1 MTRRKI
7 LRRNL
12 PQVAIVGRPNVGK
25 STLFN
30 RLTGTQK
37 AVVHDKPGMTRDLN
51 YMDAEWEGHHFILI
65 DTGGYELE
73 TENEIYRQ
81 MREQTLLAIEQA
93 DVIIFLTNL
102 NEPGNAVD
110 DDVMTRLRRS
120 GKPMILAVNKCD
132 SRPKREEA
140 IIEFSRHGADQL
152 IGVSALHGN
161 GTGDLL
167 DAVIELLPQVDE
179 NEEEEKDI
187 RLAVVGRPNVGK
199 STLVNKILGYERSIA
214 TNVPGTTRDAV
225 DTTFERNGQQYTIID
240 TAGLR
245 RRGKIEKGPEKL
257 SALASRMSMQQCDV
271 ALLLIDAV
279 DGLIDQDAHVAGYAV
294 EAGCAVIIVVNKWDA
309 IEKDGKTAEEFTKEL
324 RYQWG
329 FLKDAPVIFVSA
341 LTGQRVEKIFDII
354 GQVYEEYTREIPTTE
369 LNNWLNAATTHLSPP
384 VRSGRQLKIKYV
396 TQTGNRPPSFT
407 FFVNDPKLV
416 HFSYE
421 RYLLNQLRKKFGF
434 TGVPV
439 RFRYRQKADDSFR
452 KGFQPPR

>member
-1 MTRRKI
+1 MSRQVVRKK
-7 LRRNL
+7 L
-12 PQVAIVGRPNVGK
+12 PLVAVVGRPNVGK

-30 RLTGTQK
+30 RLTGTRK
-37 AVVHDKPGMTRDLN
+37 AVVHEKPGMTRDLN
-51 YMDAEWEGHHFILI
+51 YMDAEWEGREFILI

-102 NEPGNAVD
+102 HEPNNAVD
-110 DDVMTRLRRS
+110 DEVMRMLRRS
-120 GKPMILAVNKCD
+120 NKPLILAVNKAD
-132 SRPKREEA
+132 SKQRREEA
-140 IIEFSRHGADQL
+140 IAEFSGYGAEHL
-152 IGVSALHGN
+152 VGISALHGN

-167 DAVIELLPQVDE
+167 DVVVSVLPDLSDE
-179 NEEEEKDI
+179 EAEDEGI

-199 STLVNKILGYERSIA
+199 STLVNKILGFERSIA
-214 TNVPGTTRDAV
+214 TAIPGTTRDAV
-225 DTTFERNGQQYTIID
+225 DTTFERNGQRYTIID

-257 SALASRMSMQQCDV
+257 SALASRMSMEQCDV

-279 DGLIDQDAHVAGYAV
+279 DGLTDQDAHVAGFAV
-294 EAGCAVIIVVNKWDA
+294 DSGCAVIIVVNKWDA
-309 IEKDGKTAEEFTKEL
+309 VEKDHKTVDEFT
-324 RYQWG
+324 RDMRDAWG
-329 FLKDAPVIFVSA
+329 FLKDAPVIFISA
-341 LTGQRVEKIFDII
+341 LTGQRVEKIFDHIHK
-354 GQVYEEYTREIPTTE
+354 VFEEYTREIPTTE
-369 LNNWLNAATTHLSPP
+369 INSWLNQATTHLSPP

-396 TQTGNRPPSFT
+396 TQTGTRPPTFT
-407 FFVNDPKLV
+407 FFVNDPDLV

-439 RFRYRQKADDSFR
+439 RMRYRQKSDEAPR
-452 KGFQPPR
+452 KGRPYQK